1 MLVCYI
7 FDLPSANGKNFAF
20 AIGKETA
27 NVYQLTTIFYE
38 NSAKNEENS
47 FFGFHPPFLRDTT
60 IWSKKSIF
68 FNIPSCKSSGRISG
82 VSIYVIIWIPQIS
95 ANAKKKTTRASNGI
109 MGIKDDGIH
118 LDVLFVWLVSIPE
131 VLVLWG
137 TLSPA
142 MSVEVKV
149 SAKSLMTNSTVL

>member
-60 IWSKKSIF
+60 I
-68 FNIPSCKSSGRISG
+68 
-82 VSIYVIIWIPQIS
+82 
-95 ANAKKKTTRASNGI
+95 
-109 MGIKDDGIH
+109 
-118 LDVLFVWLVSIPE
+118 
-131 VLVLWG
+131 
-137 TLSPA
+137 
-142 MSVEVKV
+142 
-149 SAKSLMTNSTVL
+149 